1 MEAQK
6 PNYEQLLVNGKTIIE
21 EMKELEVNPGWEKT
35 GDKTCEVYKM
45 GI

>member
-6 PNYEQLLVNGKTIIE
+6 FTYDQLLVHGKTVIE
-21 EMKELEVNPGWEKT
+21 DLKELEVNPGWEKT
-35 GDKTCEVYKM
+35 GDKPCEVYKM